1 LSWRVPASLQVWL
14 PTLTQRLRA
23 GSMLGFV
30 VFSALAGLLVWR
42 SALRL

>member
-14 PTLTQRLRA
+14 PTLTQRLRL

-30 VFSALAGLLVWR
+30 LFSALSGLLVWR